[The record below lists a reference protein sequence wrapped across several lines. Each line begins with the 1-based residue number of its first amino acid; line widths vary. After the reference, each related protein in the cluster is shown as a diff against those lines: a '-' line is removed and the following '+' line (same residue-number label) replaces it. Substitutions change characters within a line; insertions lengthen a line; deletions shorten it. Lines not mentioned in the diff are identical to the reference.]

1 MLLAALM
8 SRARGQD
15 RVAGEFAAVIADHLF
30 DFPSSIAGRSS
41 SCSHPL
47 PESEGGRLSLVDGAQ
62 SSVIA
67 EGGILRN
74 GAKIAGFLRDLI
86 LRCELAAKR
95 TAIRTRKCLTRDC

>member
-47 PESEGGRLSLVDGAQ
+47 PESEGRAP
-62 SSVIA
+62 
-67 EGGILRN
+67 
-74 GAKIAGFLRDLI
+74 
-86 LRCELAAKR
+86 
-95 TAIRTRKCLTRDC
+95 